1 MRKKVWIWLVFND
14 YDKESVI
21 ILINQQNLFFVVVCN
36 WTIDGNWSKWLRTS
50 RIKIPK
56 SSLFDTRSLLE
67 WLPYNGK
74 GFPKV
79 SKPAARCRGLLF
91 YNLVFGYW
99 LPFILM
105 RHEQMV
111 WKFWMFHSKHLK
123 GNTWCTLR
131 CQSKVSGK
139 SLIQLTFNQN
149 LWTCLH
155 VGKQQFVQSHTKKE
169 KHQV

>member
-74 GFPKV
+74 GFPEV
-79 SKPAARCRGLLF
+79 SKPAARCGGLTVK

-111 WKFWMFHSKHLK
+111 WKFWMFKFQTFKGEYLMYSTISEQSFWEKSDLIDLQLK
-123 GNTWCTLR
+123 LMD
-131 CQSKVSGK
+131 
-139 SLIQLTFNQN
+139 LF
-149 LWTCLH
+149 TCR
-155 VGKQQFVQSHTKKE
+155 
-169 KHQV
+169 

>member
-99 LPFILM
+99 LPSILM
-105 RHEQMV
+105 SHEQMV
-111 WKFWMFHSKHLK
+111 WKFWMFKFQTFKGEYLMYSTISEQSFWEKSDLIDLQLK
-123 GNTWCTLR
+123 LMD
-131 CQSKVSGK
+131 
-139 SLIQLTFNQN
+139 LF
-149 LWTCLH
+149 TCR
-155 VGKQQFVQSHTKKE
+155 
-169 KHQV
+169 